1 MVKQNPPKMYSFLYY
16 RIDFFFNLINYAK
29 ERNRMEKFSVYETPA
44 QLLLRDHYERGQ
56 QRPLSKCV

>member
-1 MVKQNPPKMYSFLYY
+1 MYSFLYY
-16 RIDFFFNLINYAK
+16 RIDFFLNLINYAK